1 VKASAGDFWSGIAL
15 AALGA
20 YIISEARQWDYLTP
34 EGPGA
39 GFFPMWY
46 GIAIV
51 VLAVFLLASN
61 VKFKPRIRTDQV
73 RRALSLWLALAV
85 TVALFQWLGF
95 VISFAL
101 FTFFLAAAIY
111 RRPLALAAATAA
123 GVSAGFYVVFAL
135 ALGVALPAGVLGF

>member
-1 VKASAGDFWSGIAL
+1 MPCRLGIAL

-20 YIISEARQWDYLTP
+20 YIIAEARQWDYLTP

-51 VLAVFLLASN
+51 VLAIFLFASN
-61 VKFKPRIRTDQV
+61 IRLKARIRTDQV
-73 RRALSLWLALAV
+73 LRALSLWLALVV

-111 RRPLALAAATAA
+111 RRPLAVAAATAA

-135 ALGVALPAGVLGF
+135 ALGLALPAGVLGF

>member
-1 VKASAGDFWSGIAL
+1 MKASAGDFWSGIAL

-123 GVSAGFYVVFAL
+123 GVSAGFSVVFAL